1 MMLLTIW
8 KQDKRCPSYCRPR
21 LNYAHDMITLS
32 VCKGVK
38 GQTYYLFV
46 FARFLFIELLLP
58 FYVSTLPSTTRHK
71 GLLYSG

>member
-1 MMLLTIW
+1 
-8 KQDKRCPSYCRPR
+8 
-21 LNYAHDMITLS
+21 MITLS

-46 FARFLFIELLLP
+46 FARFLFIELLP